1 MQGCPSRGLKG
12 SNENPPHKRVGLPE
26 DGVALAKLD
35 LVSLLETD
43 KLPLHKGVV
52 EGVLVRGD
60 KTPSPVNVETFSTW
74 KINISSRRAD
84 RRFYP
89 FSCSRDDTVGE
100 NALASG
106 QDHQT

>member
-1 MQGCPSRGLKG
+1 M
-12 SNENPPHKRVGLPE
+12 GLPE

-60 KTPSPVNVETFSTW
+60 KTSSPVNVETFCTW
-74 KINISSRRAD
+74 KINICTKQK
-84 RRFYP
+84 
-89 FSCSRDDTVGE
+89 SC
-100 NALASG
+100 
-106 QDHQT
+106 